1 MQRLKQCSIPG
12 HAGKEVKMFEDLYDL
27 KYAKQRQKEFLDEAE
42 ARRLVKAVKAAKAKK
57 GVSNFTPRGI
67 DLLTQE
73 GRTIT
78 EKPKGDQL
86 KPRKGGFLGL
96 LEWLFQSKGS
106 AEAH

>member
-1 MQRLKQCSIPG
+1 
-12 HAGKEVKMFEDLYDL
+12 MFEDLYDL

-57 GVSNFTPRGI
+57 GVRDYTPRGI
-67 DLLTQE
+67 DLLTGD
-73 GRTIT
+73 GRTIPENPVG
-78 EKPKGDQL
+78 EKL
-86 KPRKGGFLGL
+86 TPRKGGFLGL

>member
-1 MQRLKQCSIPG
+1 
-12 HAGKEVKMFEDLYDL
+12 MFEELYDL
-27 KYAKQRQKEFLDEAE
+27 KFAKQRQKEFLDEAE

-67 DLLTQE
+67 DLLTRDE
-73 GRTIT
+73 RKT
-78 EKPKGDQL
+78 GDDQKQGGL
-86 KPRKGGFLGL
+86 APRKGGFLGL